1 MLNSVSHTPRKRLS
15 ADDRRRQLIAIGL
28 TKLIEKP
35 IQDLSMDEIAT
46 EAGISR
52 GLLFHYFPTKA
63 DFYVECMAAAGRRIV
78 RTTKP
83 DERDPGDVQV
93 ATTVR
98 LMLERIDRR
107 REFYVSLIQPSLD
120 PRLAEVHGGVRAAL
134 TDRVAAALDV
144 PEAKRP
150 VVSAWWAYVE
160 DRALAWSA
168 VPRARRTTSVEAL
181 VTHCC
186 AALVSLLDLP

>member
-1 MLNSVSHTPRKRLS
+1 MLNSVQVTPRRRLS

-83 DERDPGDVQV
+83 DENDPGDVQV

-107 REFYVSLIQPSLD
+107 REFYVSLIQPSVD
-120 PRLAEVHGGVRAAL
+120 PRLADVHGSVRAAL
-134 TDRVAAALDV
+134 TDRVVAALDV
-144 PEAKRP
+144 PKKDRA
-150 VVSAWWAYVE
+150 VVQAWWAYVE
-160 DRALAWSA
+160 DRALEWSA
-168 VPRARRTTSVEAL
+168 SAPAERALTAEGL
-181 VTHCC
+181 VAHCC
-186 AALVSLLDLP
+186 DALTALLDLA

>member
-1 MLNSVSHTPRKRLS
+1 MKVTPRRRLS

-35 IQDLSMDEIAT
+35 IQDLSMDEVAT

-63 DFYVECMAAAGRRIV
+63 DFYVECMAAAGRRII

-83 DERDPGDVQV
+83 DENDPGDVQV
-93 ATTVR
+93 ATTVG
-98 LMLERIDRR
+98 LMLERIARR
-107 REFYVSLIQPSLD
+107 REFYVSLIQPSMD
-120 PRLAEVHGGVRAAL
+120 PRLADVHGSVRAAL
-134 TDRVAAALDV
+134 TDRVMAALDV
-144 PEAKRP
+144 PTEQRAL
-150 VVSAWWAYVE
+150 VHAWWAYVE

-168 VPRARRTTSVEAL
+168 IAPEGRVPDQTGLVAHCCEAL
-181 VTHCC
+181 T
-186 AALVSLLDLP
+186 ALLDLA